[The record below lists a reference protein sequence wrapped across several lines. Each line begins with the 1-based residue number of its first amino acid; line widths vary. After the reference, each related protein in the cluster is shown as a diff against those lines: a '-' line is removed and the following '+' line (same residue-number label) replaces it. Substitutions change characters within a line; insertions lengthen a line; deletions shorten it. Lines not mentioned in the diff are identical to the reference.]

1 MLWNLLAFTVT
12 VALFHVSEFLLACIF
27 MREELSWRSWLL
39 SKPYC
44 AAMGLAIVEFY
55 AELWLAP
62 GLKTGTWASP
72 DCAYCS
78 CSPLRASCPLPA
90 VHTGSVYS
98 SKQKVTM
105 QSAHTEADHA
115 VTVRPHT

>member
-72 DCAYCS
+72 DCILLVQPLES
-78 CSPLRASCPLPA
+78 FLSSPSRA
-90 VHTGSVYS
+90 H
-98 SKQKVTM
+98 
-105 QSAHTEADHA
+105 
-115 VTVRPHT
+115 R

>member
-44 AAMGLAIVEFY
+44 AAMSLAIVEFY
-55 AELWLAP
+55 TELWMAP
-62 GLKTGTWASP
+62 GLKTGTVPRPLPIVCAGPLQAADSP
-72 DCAYCS
+72 
-78 CSPLRASCPLPA
+78 CPLPPDA
-90 VHTGSVYS
+90 RAY
-98 SKQKVTM
+98 
-105 QSAHTEADHA
+105 
-115 VTVRPHT
+115 R